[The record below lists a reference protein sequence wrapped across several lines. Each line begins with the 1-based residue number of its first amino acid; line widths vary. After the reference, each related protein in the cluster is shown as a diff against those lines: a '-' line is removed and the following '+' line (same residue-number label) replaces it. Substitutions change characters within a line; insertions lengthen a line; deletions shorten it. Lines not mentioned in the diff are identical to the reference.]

1 MEKWT
6 TPLYDKLNALG
17 YTRFV
22 PQNILKDGILLD
34 ITDCVLLNMHIK

>member
-1 MEKWT
+1 MEKFT

-22 PQNILKDGILLD
+22 PQNILKAGILLD
-34 ITDCVLLNMHIK
+34 ITDYVIFY